1 MWKSLK
7 FSLSRVSIK
16 LSFLLVNGLLT
27 AWSQEVMCIL
37 AAEHVLNA
45 LFFQFIF
52 CLLLPVIYLKQKI
65 TLGLFLFAI
74 TSENKI

>member
-7 FSLSRVSIK
+7 LSLSHVCVK

-27 AWSQEVMCIL
+27 AWSQEVRCIL

-45 LFFQFIF
+45 SFFQFIF
-52 CLLLPVIYLKQKI
+52 CLLLPVVY
-65 TLGLFLFAI
+65 
-74 TSENKI
+74 